1 MKKMYNDAMTKIN
14 AEKIAEQLKNIV
26 RDFRYEPEA
35 HKIGYVISVADGI
48 AQISGLTSV
57 QYGERVFFPE
67 QHVYGVVQDI
77 SENCIN
83 VAILNNAS
91 VSAGAH
97 AVGTGEVPHIGV
109 SEKLL
114 GRMVDITGK
123 QIDGG
128 SEIEVKKMMPIEA
141 DAPSVFDRSPVNEAL
156 STGIKTIDAFLPIG
170 RGQRE
175 MIIGDRGTGKTSM
188 ALDMIINQKYTHN
201 TDKPVY
207 CIYVAIGQKASNIA
221 NVKQILENN
230 DAMIYTVIVVATA
243 SDSAITQVLAPYAGC
258 AIGEFFRDQ
267 GKHALIIYDDLTKH
281 AIAYRQIS
289 LLLRRPP
296 GREAYPGDTFY
307 LHSRLLERAAKLN
320 EKKGGGSLTA
330 IPIITIQDGNY
341 AAYVP
346 TNVWSIT
353 DGQIVLNT
361 KQFLSGH
368 RPAIDIGLSV
378 SRVGSAAQVP
388 AMKFAMKL
396 KLFLA
401 QYEEC
406 KTFAKYG
413 SELDRSTQL
422 ILTAGRN
429 LVEILKQKD
438 QQVCS
443 MPEEVVIFY
452 ACSKGHIN
460 NLNLQQ
466 IQEFQEQVSIELKGS
481 YTNVAEYLHKTG
493 IMTNEMQENIE
504 ELIQDVLKKI
514 MKDTVNSVR

>member
-1 MKKMYNDAMTKIN
+1 MTKIN
-14 AEKIAEQLKNIV
+14 AEKIAEQLKSIV
-26 RDFRYEPEA
+26 RDFRYAPEV
-35 HKIGYVISVADGI
+35 HNIGYVISVADGI
-48 AQISGLTSV
+48 AQVSGLTGV
-57 QYGERVFFPE
+57 KYGERVLFV
-67 QHVYGVVQDI
+67 QQQVYGIVQDI

-83 VAILNNAS
+83 VAILNNEP
-91 VSAGAH
+91 VTAGAH

-109 SEKLL
+109 SEDLL

-123 QIDGG
+123 ALDGG
-128 SEIEVKKMMPIEA
+128 AEISVKKMMPLET
-141 DAPSVFDRSPVNEAL
+141 DAPSVFERSTVNESLA
-156 STGIKTIDAFLPIG
+156 TGIKTIDAFLPIG

-188 ALDMIINQKYTHN
+188 ALDMIINQKSTHN
-201 TDKPVY
+201 TKQPVY
-207 CIYVAIGQKASNIA
+207 CIYVAIGQKASSVA
-221 NVKQILENN
+221 HVKQILEDN
-230 DAMIYTVIVVATA
+230 DAMRYTVIVVATA
-243 SDSAITQVLAPYAGC
+243 SDSAIMQVLAPFAGC

-267 GKHALIIYDDLTKH
+267 GKHALIVYDDLTKH
-281 AIAYRQIS
+281 AIAHRQIS

-320 EKKGGGSLTA
+320 EQKGSGSLTA
-330 IPIITIQDGNY
+330 IPIVTIQDGNY

-378 SRVGSAAQVP
+378 SRVGSTAQVP

-413 SELDRSTQL
+413 SELDRSTQM

-429 LVEILKQKD
+429 LVEILNQKN
-438 QQVCS
+438 QNVCS

-452 ACSKGHIN
+452 ACAKGHIN
-460 NLNLQQ
+460 NLGLKQIEEFQKQVKSELSGVYMNIAAHLYKNGTMTPE
-466 IQEFQEQVSIELKGS
+466 IQEK
-481 YTNVAEYLHKTG
+481 
-493 IMTNEMQENIE
+493 IE
-504 ELIQDVLKKI
+504 ELLHDVLSR
-514 MKDTVNSVR
+514 MMRNETV